1 MLFTNGTGTGKTFSG
16 LGVVK
21 RLQRQGKANTLIVVP
36 DDKIAADWIESGAPL
51 GLSITKLKDT
61 KDAGRGI
68 VIATYANL
76 GENDQ
81 LATREWDLVVADE
94 AHTLMQ
100 SADGRET
107 TYLSNL
113 RAITLHPDGAFQRHT
128 MLFRDD
134 INALRDLTAKISS
147 NTKIMNNADTM
158 DAMVSALREENTKL
172 EAEARKLSEKISKTT
187 ADVRAYVSERQGAA
201 RPRLVALSATP
212 FAYEKTVDWA
222 NGYLFDYHEG
232 RGNEAQES
240 RGYNVGSNREQFFMQ
255 HFGYTMRYNK
265 LTEPDGSKVD
275 RGLLQRQFNGWLKK
289 SGSLSSRMLDV
300 PADYDRRFVLV
311 DSAIGN
317 RIDEALGWLS
327 DSARNAEKGDLG
339 FFVLRDAISEKFDYL
354 SRRYLLEAIK
364 ATEAVPIVKD
374 HLRLGRKVV
383 VFHDYKKGGGFNPF
397 RLEPATEAQGMDA
410 EALQSAQQYNA
421 ALRQFNE
428 KFSDLVNT
436 QLGALPSPIEV
447 FKREFPDV
455 LLING
460 DEKKADL
467 LKRYKLFQDDAS
479 GPVVMLVQSA
489 KNKGW
494 SGHDTTGK
502 HQRVLINL
510 GQPTAPTLAIQQ
522 EGRIYRTGQVS
533 NAIMR
538 YLNTGT
544 SWEKWAFAQTIAVRA
559 SAAENLGAG
568 ELSRALKDSFISAF
582 EESDA
587 YPPGHEGEGTGGKER
602 DKAQNNALTAYD
614 RAKTFYW
621 ATQKKNSKTKAQ
633 EGTDYFATPEPLGFK
648 MVEWLGLRGGED
660 ALEPSGGHGAI
671 ARWLPDSVQRT
682 VIEPSPA
689 LRSRLAMVMDLGKD
703 RIIDGTFEELANVNK
718 FDGIVMNPPFGVGG
732 KTAVEHLAKAAAH
745 LRDGGRIV
753 ALIPTGP
760 AADGRFEKWMNGE
773 ETREAKPV
781 ARDFSTAYPEIYQGD
796 TVTYTDVLGNTKTGT
811 VTSRTGERL
820 YVRSDGDKMSS
831 SVTQFQ
837 IKAIA
842 PTGPR
847 TETYRPADGLHQV
860 AEIRLPQVTF
870 ERAGTAVATRIV
882 VIDKHRDPTRAPN
895 PRSPIDLTGIA
906 DIREL
911 FDRLEDMSLP
921 ARAMTS
927 DQKASAEQ
935 VEQPKPADQAAE
947 AGQAQAEA
955 QPPAAGQ
962 VAPQGPTIAAN
973 GRKVV
978 KHVTQKGKTI
988 HGIVAKDITKEQ
1000 AQEIDPYTFKK
1011 DGGWFIRE
1019 KHVKSG
1025 DAAPK
1030 FSRASNPLPDTITI
1044 DGVERPTTNSN
1055 GKPIH
1060 PTEDGV
1066 RKFWEWFGDSKV
1078 VDEKGRPLVVY
1089 HGTGED
1095 GIDVP
1100 RVPYGGLYLAL
1111 DPSVSEAYAD
1121 IRGGRRGVVE
1131 SFYVKADNLFDAKS
1145 ADANKVLDAIEKD
1158 YDNGTDY
1165 VDPDDGE
1172 YMPLRDWVKY
1182 GYLFKLGREAQNE
1195 VLESLSAEGY
1205 EAVRYTDA
1213 SPMTGDS
1220 ESLVVFSPDQIKSAT
1235 DNTGAFDPSNP
1246 DIRRSAAAP
1255 SSAAGITAESL
1266 PGIFAQRFPKLA
1278 GAIKTML
1285 DRGALGQKGGLV
1297 VLDTNDETQIA
1308 REFADRTGRT
1318 FDETVQMFES
1328 GVGPEINGFYDAL
1341 SGTTFLV
1348 GPNLDGDT
1356 ASAVVMHEMVH
1367 GQQRR
1372 SLDEKS
1378 LALIQGRAKLP
1389 LPLGKFLTRVA
1400 QRMEDVGE
1408 SSNAT
1413 EATAYIVELA
1423 VQEGR
1428 QAGFSAADG
1437 LILAWIEKNIGKPVA
1452 DLVRE
1457 FVAMARAWALAHGVE
1472 LKRIAVDDLVAYAKL
1487 GLKRA
1492 ADGRVVT
1499 FGRESGNIAAMSE
1512 REGVAGKQAP
1522 TTSAG
1527 SDVKFSRA
1535 AQAALGP
1542 LSSAQQ
1548 STVERIFGKPKTLRE
1563 RAEAFAKDW
1572 QKNLVQGIFDQFAP
1586 IKELTSKGYMLA
1598 RLAKGGDSTL
1608 EAMLM
1613 YGKVSV
1619 DSDGVYK
1626 VDFDGKNL
1634 NGFAKTMAK
1643 LDGEHDRF
1651 LAWVSGQRAERL
1663 AQVGLENLMTPADI
1677 AALQSLADGAT
1688 KSGKVRRALY
1698 ADALKDLNAF
1708 NDSVLKIASDSGLID
1723 EATREMYR
1731 DVPYVP
1737 FYRLS
1742 EEDVVQGP
1750 SVSKGLVNQA
1760 AWKQLKGGTNQLNE
1774 DLMGN
1779 LLKNWSH
1786 LITASA
1792 NNRAAKEVLDT
1803 AARMGAAT
1811 DMTNDVVAQDINGQ
1825 PIYRGNTKG
1834 LVRYRGE
1841 IKRKIPKGQPYIENG
1856 QTLISDGTAE
1866 ISYVGDRYFKVDDPH
1881 LMDAI
1886 SSIGFTTKVWKP
1898 MADFKRYL
1906 TFGVT
1911 VNPTFKIRNLIR
1923 DSIQAVGTA
1932 ELSYNPVQ
1940 NILMGAKGTAMM
1952 SNVRA
1957 QMLASGGMLRFG
1969 SAEGGYSGHVRRLIE
1984 KGVDPQY
1991 ILDDDNKIKAFWK
2004 HKVLPAFEAYQE
2016 LGDRSENVNR
2026 AALYEQLLTKGMSHA
2041 EASFWARDMMDFSM
2055 HGKWAAIRT
2064 LTAVVPFM
2072 NARLQGIYKL
2082 GRATKADYRRMGAT
2096 LAAVSL
2102 ASMALMLAYGDDDD
2116 WKKREDWDRDNSWW
2130 FKIGDTAF
2138 RIPKPFEVGAVGTIA
2153 ERSLELMISDEMTGK
2168 RFGQRM
2174 RDLLMQNLSMNP
2186 TPQLVKPM
2194 IDLYANKDGFSGREI
2209 ETQGMEK
2216 LRPEDRYTNRTSE
2229 VARFLGQMGLPNP
2242 AQLLMGRVE
2251 GLSPVQID
2259 HLIRGYFSWVG
2270 TSATTMLDYGIRPM
2284 MDRGDRPDMR
2294 LKDTFLAGNFV
2305 ESLPSGSSRYVT
2317 QFYEQAKEIEQM
2329 YASYQQAIKEGDTAK
2344 AQEIRADNAE
2354 GFAARRR
2361 IEAAKR
2367 AQSLISGQMRAI
2379 ERNKTMTGEEKRARL
2394 DQLEKQ
2400 RDRLARQ
2407 ALLVAAA
2414 PGRD

>member
-1 MLFTNGTGTGKTFSG
+1 MLKAEQRFAKPDGYGMLFTNGTGTGKTFSG

-21 RLQRQGKANTLIVVP
+21 RFQRQGKTNTLIVVP
-36 DDKIAADWIESGAPL
+36 DDKIAADWIESGVPL

-68 VIATYANL
+68 VVATYANL
-76 GENDQ
+76 GENDR
-81 LATREWDLVVADE
+81 LASREWDLVVADE
-94 AHTLMQ
+94 SHTLMQ

-107 TYLSNL
+107 TYLANL
-113 RAITLHPDGAFQRHT
+113 RAITLHPDGAHQRYV
-128 MLFRDD
+128 MLNREEIDRLKALSSQIDFNNR
-134 INALRDLTAKISS
+134 IANAD
-147 NTKIMNNADTM
+147 DTM
-158 DAMVSALREENTKL
+158 DEHRAALIKENAGLEKERKALADKLAQAREE
-172 EAEARKLSEKISKTT
+172 
-187 ADVRAYVSERQGAA
+187 VRGYVAERQGAA

-212 FAYEKTVDWA
+212 FAYMKTVDWA

-232 RGNEAQES
+232 QPEDGAGGTGGRP
-240 RGYNVGSNREQFFMQ
+240 YNSGSNRERFFMQ
-255 HFGYTMRYNK
+255 HFGYSMRTNK
-265 LTEPDGSKVD
+265 LTDPDPTKVD
-275 RGLLQRQFNGWLKK
+275 VGLLQRQFNGWLKK

-300 PADYDRRFVLV
+300 AADYDRRFVLV

-317 RIDEALGWLS
+317 QIDEALSWLS
-327 DSARNAEKGDLG
+327 ESARNAPKDDRG
-339 FFVLRDAISEKFDYL
+339 FAAVRDAISEKFDYL

-364 ATEAVPIVKD
+364 ATEAVPIVKE
-374 HLRLGRKVV
+374 HLRIGRKVV

-397 RLEPATEAQGMDA
+397 KIDAATENPGMEPDVLA
-410 EALQSAQQYNA
+410 MQQQFNA
-421 ALRQFNE
+421 ALRQFNA
-428 KFSDLVNT
+428 KFAGLVNAP
-436 QLGALPSPIEV
+436 LGGLPSPIEV
-447 FKREFPDV
+447 FKREFPEV

-467 LKRYKLFQDDAS
+467 RKRYKHFQDDAS
-479 GPVVMLVQSA
+479 GPAVMLVQSA

-544 SWEKWAFAQTIAVRA
+544 NWEKWAFATTIATRA
-559 SAAENLGAG
+559 STAENLGMG
-568 ELSRALKDSFISAF
+568 ELSRALKDSFVSAF

-587 YPPGHEGEGTGGKER
+587 YPPGHEGEGTGGKQR
-602 DKAQNNALTAYD
+602 DQAQNDALTAYD

-633 EGTDYFATPEPLGFK
+633 EGADYFATPEPVGFK

-671 ARWLPDSVQRT
+671 ARWIPETSERT
-682 VIEPSPA
+682 VIEPSQA
-689 LRSRLAMVMDLGKD
+689 LRARLAMVMNPAED
-703 RIIDGTFEELANVNK
+703 RIIDGTFEELAAANK
-718 FDGIVMNPPFGVGG
+718 FDGIVMNPPFGTGG
-732 KTAVEHLAKAAAH
+732 KTAIEHLAKAATH

-760 AADGRFEKWMNGE
+760 AADKRFEKWMYGE

-781 ARDFSTAYPEIYQGD
+781 ARDFSTAYPEIYRGD

-820 YVRSDGDKMSS
+820 YVRSDGGKMSS
-831 SVTQFQ
+831 SIKQFQ
-837 IKAIA
+837 IKAID

-847 TETYRPADGLHQV
+847 TETFRPADGLHQV

-882 VIDKHRDPTRAPN
+882 VIDKHRDPARAPS

-921 ARAMTS
+921 ARAMTA
-927 DQKASAEQ
+927 DQKASSEQ
-935 VEQPKPADQAAE
+935 VEQPKPADQATE

-955 QPPAAGQ
+955 QPAAGQ
-962 VAPQGPTIAAN
+962 DAPQGPTIAAN

-1030 FSRASNPLPDTITI
+1030 FSRASIPLPDTITI
-1044 DGVERPTTNSN
+1044 DGVERPTTNST

-1060 PTEDGV
+1060 PTEAGV
-1066 RKFWEWFGDSKV
+1066 RNFWRWFGDSKV
-1078 VDEKGRPLVVY
+1078 VDEQGRPLVVY
-1089 HGTGED
+1089 HGT
-1095 GIDVP
+1095 
-1100 RVPYGGLYLAL
+1100 LADFSSPKINSRL
-1111 DPSVSEAYAD
+1111 GFFVTTVADYANSYAD
-1121 IRGGRRGVVE
+1121 PTGYG
-1131 SFYVKADNLFDAKS
+1131 
-1145 ADANKVLDAIEKD
+1145 NKKQIPPGNV
-1158 YDNGTDY
+1158 
-1165 VDPDDGE
+1165 
-1172 YMPLRDWVKY
+1172 MPLYAKVKNPLSFRQFVEFEANLKGRSVGEVRDAAIKAGFDGVDM
-1182 GYLFKLGREAQNE
+1182 GSGAI
-1195 VLESLSAEGY
+1195 S
-1205 EAVRYTDA
+1205 
-1213 SPMTGDS
+1213 
-1220 ESLVVFSPDQIKSAT
+1220 VFRPEQIKSAIG
-1235 DNTGAFDPSNP
+1235 NTGTFDPSSP
-1246 DIRRSAAAP
+1246 DIRRSAGAP
-1255 SSAAGITAESL
+1255 PSASGITAESL
-1266 PGIFAQRFPKLA
+1266 PAAFSQRFPSLS

-1413 EATAYIVELA
+1413 EAAAYIVEMA

-1437 LILAWIEKNIGKPVA
+1437 PILAWIEKNIGKPVA

-1499 FGRESGNIAAMSE
+1499 FGRESGSVAAMSE

-1522 TTSAG
+1522 TPSD
-1527 SDVKFSRA
+1527 SPDVKFSRA

-1542 LSSAQQ
+1542 LSAAQQ

-1586 IKELTSKGYMLA
+1586 IKELTPKGYMLA

-1619 DSDGVYK
+1619 DADGVYK

-1677 AALQSLADGAT
+1677 AALQSLADGSTA
-1688 KSGKVRRALY
+1688 SGKVRRALY

-1750 SVSKGLVNQA
+1750 SVSKGLVNQS
-1760 AWKQLKGGTNQLNE
+1760 AWKRLKGGTNQLNE

-1841 IKRKIPKGQPYIENG
+1841 IKRRIPKGQPYIENG

-1886 SSIGFTTKVWKP
+1886 GSIGFTTKVWKP

-1911 VNPTFKIRNLIR
+1911 VNPTFKLRNLIR

-1991 ILDDDNKIKAFWK
+1991 ILDDDSKIKSFWK

-2096 LAAVSL
+2096 LAAVSV

-2116 WKKREDWDRDNSWW
+2116 WKKREDWERDGSWW
-2130 FKIGDTAF
+2130 FKVGGVAF
-2138 RIPKPFEVGAVGTIA
+2138 VIPKPFEVGAVGTIA

-2174 RDLLMQNLSMNP
+2174 RDLLMHNLSMNP
-2186 TPQLVKPM
+2186 TPQLIKPM
-2194 IDLYANKDGFSGREI
+2194 IDLYANKDGFSGRDI

-2229 VARFLGQMGLPNP
+2229 VARFLGQIGLPNP

-2259 HLIRGYFSWVG
+2259 HLIRGYFAWVG
-2270 TSATTMLDYGIRPM
+2270 TSATTALDYGIRPM

-2294 LKDTFLAGNFV
+2294 LKDVFLVGNFV
-2305 ESLPSGSSRYVT
+2305 QSLPSGSSRYVT

-2329 YASYQQAIKEGDTAK
+2329 YASYQQAIKEGNTEK

-2361 IEAAKR
+2361 IESAKR
-2367 AQSLISGQMRAI
+2367 AQSLISGQMRTI
-2379 ERNKTMTGEEKRARL
+2379 ERSKEMSGEEKRARL

-2407 ALLVAAA
+2407 ALLVPAAS
-2414 PGRD
+2414 GRD